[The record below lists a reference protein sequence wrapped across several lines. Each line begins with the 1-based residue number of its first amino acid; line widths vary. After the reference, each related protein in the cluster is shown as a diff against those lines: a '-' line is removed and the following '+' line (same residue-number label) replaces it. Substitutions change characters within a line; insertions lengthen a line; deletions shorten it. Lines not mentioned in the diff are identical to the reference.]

1 MRQVGAHEAELA
13 PEPQQP
19 ASSITK
25 VGVSHI
31 QLGSPIGSGTY
42 GYVSVVCVKK
52 EWKRK
57 EHLSEIALS
66 LSTSS
71 PLNIYKL
78 KGNQIDLLPI
88 FLPFPHPPT
97 QP

>member
-42 GYVSVVCVKK
+42 GYVSVVCV
-52 EWKRK
+52 
-57 EHLSEIALS
+57 
-66 LSTSS
+66 
-71 PLNIYKL
+71 
-78 KGNQIDLLPI
+78 
-88 FLPFPHPPT
+88 
-97 QP
+97 